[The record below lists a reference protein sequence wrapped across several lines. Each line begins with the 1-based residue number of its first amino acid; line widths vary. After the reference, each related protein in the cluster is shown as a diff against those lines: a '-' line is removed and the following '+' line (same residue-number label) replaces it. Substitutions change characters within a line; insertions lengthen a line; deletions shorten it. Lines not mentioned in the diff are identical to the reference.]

1 MNLIPTVLEE
11 SSRGERA
18 YDIYSRLLR
27 DRIVFVGR
35 QLDDEMAN
43 IVTAQLLFL
52 ASEDAEKEINLYL
65 NSPGGSLNS
74 ALAIYDVM
82 QHVQPE
88 VQTICTGMAA
98 SGASLLLA
106 AGAKGKRMALP
117 HAQIILHQPWT
128 GGIQGQASDID
139 IHAREILRQR
149 SELVRL
155 YAQLCGREAEQVE
168 RDIERDFY
176 MTPQEAI
183 SYGVIDLVIEPAKLA
198 QQGAGNGHHP
208 ERDQSQARKQ
218 A

>member
-35 QLDDEMAN
+35 PLDDEMAN

-82 QHVQPE
+82 QHVQPP
-88 VQTICTGMAA
+88 VQTICTGLAA

-106 AGAKGKRMALP
+106 AGTKGRRLALP

-149 SELVRL
+149 AELVRL
-155 YAQLCGREAEQVE
+155 YADLCGREAEQVE

-176 MTPQEAI
+176 MTPPQAI
-183 SYGVIDLVIEPAKLA
+183 EYGVIDAVISPAKLA
-198 QQGAGNGHHP
+198 EPGRSNGHHP
-208 ERDQSQARKQ
+208 ERDQREARKP